1 MEKLHENFARYQ
13 PGDEVTYDEL
23 LSLRCNYIVTRD
35 TEFHL
40 YLVQDCYRRFLE
52 EGAGSVPLCS
62 IPEQTFEILY
72 DSSPFDY
79 TWESSDYVLV
89 LDDSAD
95 VIGIFD
101 SPEFFDRLGSKTRYM
116 LDNLKRRE
124 DNFRRICNVLEDEVF
139 VTDEYGFIQYINPR
153 GEYIMGIH
161 AKDWIGHHVSEMIN
175 RNVLPDSLSLKVIDC
190 GERCMEIV
198 DLPTGIRIICSAQ
211 PIYDENGKVVQILS
225 TSKNIDEITDKIS
238 DLSKELQTSNEQ
250 IRRLQ
255 EQVLGKQKYIFES
268 PPMKH
273 IQKMLMKVAPADVTV
288 LIQGESGVGKE
299 VIADSVYRLSR
310 RKDKPFVKINCGLIP
325 KDLMESEFFGYEA
338 GAFTGASKNGK
349 IGKLEVANGG
359 TVFLDEI
366 GEMELPLQVKFLE
379 FLQDH
384 QIVRL
389 GGTRRIP
396 IDIRVVAATNRDL
409 YAMVEEGTFRR
420 DLYYRLNVMPLYIPP
435 LRERREDIVP
445 LLYHFLN
452 IYNKK
457 YSCDKHLGNNVVEQ
471 MQNYKWPGNVRELCH
486 AVERIVVVSDNNY
499 IDSIAFEDLQRE
511 GMTMAN
517 MTHEAS
523 GKVFCTELM
532 PLKDAKHE
540 LERYLVRKAYEQFG
554 SSYKAA
560 EFLKV
565 NQSTVSRWLNR
576 K

>member
-1 MEKLHENFARYQ
+1 
-13 PGDEVTYDEL
+13 
-23 LSLRCNYIVTRD
+23 
-35 TEFHL
+35 
-40 YLVQDCYRRFLE
+40 
-52 EGAGSVPLCS
+52 
-62 IPEQTFEILY
+62 
-72 DSSPFDY
+72 
-79 TWESSDYVLV
+79 
-89 LDDSAD
+89 
-95 VIGIFD
+95 
-101 SPEFFDRLGSKTRYM
+101 
-116 LDNLKRRE
+116 
-124 DNFRRICNVLEDEVF
+124 
-139 VTDEYGFIQYINPR
+139 
-153 GEYIMGIH
+153 
-161 AKDWIGHHVSEMIN
+161 
-175 RNVLPDSLSLKVIDC
+175 
-190 GERCMEIV
+190 
-198 DLPTGIRIICSAQ
+198 
-211 PIYDENGKVVQILS
+211 
-225 TSKNIDEITDKIS
+225 
-238 DLSKELQTSNEQ
+238 
-250 IRRLQ
+250 
-255 EQVLGKQKYIFES
+255 
-268 PPMKH
+268 
-273 IQKMLMKVAPADVTV
+273 
-288 LIQGESGVGKE
+288 
-299 VIADSVYRLSR
+299 
-310 RKDKPFVKINCGLIP
+310 
-325 KDLMESEFFGYEA
+325 MESEFFGYEA

-366 GEMELPLQVKFLE
+366 GEMDLPLQVKFLE

-384 QIVRL
+384 QIVRV